1 MYNICPID
9 KVWTVPGSD
18 DYIYMVRWA
27 LTLFCS
33 FSLPRNMIGTDE
45 NDTDFDWLD
54 GRGPTSLEL
63 WTSVVNAICVSINNP
78 QNGKKN
84 N

>member
-1 MYNICPID
+1 MYNIYPID

-27 LTLFCS
+27 LTLICS

-45 NDTDFDWLD
+45 NDTDFDWFD

>member
-1 MYNICPID
+1 
-9 KVWTVPGSD
+9 
-18 DYIYMVRWA
+18 
-27 LTLFCS
+27 
-33 FSLPRNMIGTDE
+33 MIGTDE

-78 QNGKKN
+78 QNGKKIIN
-84 N
+84 WEHTFKF